1 MPTRDDRHKIYQLI
15 YVSGATLPMSGPDL
29 RSLANKSALSN
40 EQLGI
45 TGLLLYH
52 EQRFMQFLEGD
63 VFSVGGKFEVIRNDP
78 RHHGVYVL
86 RRRFVV
92 QRQFPDWSMR
102 LAEPEEISERSSEIY
117 DRLFNGADVDVPLRR
132 DAAETWAILNAFHY
146 S

>member
-1 MPTRDDRHKIYQLI
+1 MPAREDRHETYQLI
-15 YVSGATLPMSGPDL
+15 YVSGATQPFSAAEL
-29 RSLANKSALSN
+29 RALANASALSN
-40 EQLGI
+40 QHLGI

-63 VFSVGGKFEVIRNDP
+63 IFNVGGKFESIRNDP

-92 QRQFPDWSMR
+92 RRQFPDWSMR
-102 LAEPEEISERSSEIY
+102 LAEPDEISERSSEIY

>member
-15 YVSGATLPMSGPDL
+15 YVSGATQPMSGPEL

-40 EQLGI
+40 QQLGI

-63 VFSVGGKFEVIRNDP
+63 IFSVGGKFEVIRNDP

-102 LAEPEEISERSSEIY
+102 LAEPDEISERSSEIY
-117 DRLFNGADVDVPLRR
+117 DRLFNGADTDVPLRQ

>member
-15 YVSGATLPMSGPDL
+15 YVSGATLPMSAPDL